1 MLMRTGLLRRCLVS
15 QSLRRLQST
24 VSTAVPEAVESAA
37 SKLGSTVTSSGP
49 EVVETATAT
58 AKAGP
63 SMFERVNKFVWSDPV
78 FYPATLGF
86 IAYCAYFIYNYEQ
99 GSTLPPSP
107 VNYADKVSEA
117 KELVEREQRAK
128 LIRRVA
134 TAQLTMSAHKAS
146 GKVTDA
152 DKEELEQALKALSK
166 IKGGEA
172 ALAELQ
178 KVLGKAPEVD
188 ESTLQERVGE
198 ALIDA
203 VSGKHTFNEWAGVRS
218 ATGDMTG
225 KANLKE
231 WM

>member
-1 MLMRTGLLRRCLVS
+1 MSMLMRSGLLRRCLVS

-24 VSTAVPEAVESAA
+24 VSTAAPEAVA
-37 SKLGSTVTSSGP
+37 SQ
-49 EVVETATAT
+49 VVEAAT
-58 AKAGP
+58 AKAGS

-78 FYPATLGF
+78 FYPATLGV
-86 IAYCAYFIYNYEQ
+86 IAYCAYFVYNHEQ

-107 VNYADKVSEA
+107 VNYADKVTEA

-128 LIRRVA
+128 LIRRMA
-134 TAQLTMSAHKAS
+134 TAQLTMTAHETS
-146 GKVTDA
+146 GKVTEA
-152 DKEELEQALKALSK
+152 DREELAQALKALSK
-166 IKGGEA
+166 INGGEA

-178 KVLGKAPEVD
+178 KVLGQAKAPVVD
-188 ESTLQERVGE
+188 EPTLQEKVGE

-218 ATGDMTG
+218 STGDMTS
-225 KANLKE
+225 KANLKS